1 MKHTLFIIVSALAL
15 CACGNKA
22 NTDEDRMKQQ
32 RDSLQAIIDGKDSE
46 LNDIM
51 ATMAEIQDGIRRIS
65 EAEGRVT
72 IAEGSTENTSD
83 RAVIRDNMEYIRE
96 AMEQNRDLIE
106 QLKQKVRASNH
117 NTEKLQ
123 KMIDGLQAQI
133 SAQAK
138 RIQELEARIAEK
150 DSTILR
156 QDHEITTLSE
166 NVDKLS
172 TKTQEQASTLAEQE
186 KDLNTAWFV
195 YGTKNELKSEGI
207 LKNGDVLKDANFN
220 KDYFTKIDIRQ
231 TKEIKTYSKSARML
245 TTHPSDSYTIVKD
258 ASGQCEL
265 KITNSAKFWSVSKYL
280 VMQVK

>member
-1 MKHTLFIIVSALAL
+1 MKQTLFIIVSVLTL
-15 CACGNKA
+15 CACGNKP
-22 NTDEDRMKQQ
+22 NTGEDRMKQQ
-32 RDSLQAIIDGKDSE
+32 RDSLQAIIDGKDNE

-72 IAEGSTENTSD
+72 IADGSAEGSSD
-83 RAVIRDNMEYIRE
+83 RAIIRDNMEYIRE

-106 QLKQKVRASNH
+106 QLKQKVRAGNH
-117 NTEKLQ
+117 NSEKLQ

-133 SAQAK
+133 SAQAQ
-138 RIQELEARIAEK
+138 RIQELEAKIADK

-156 QDHEITTLSE
+156 QDHEINNL
-166 NVDKLS
+166 NNDVNKLS
-172 TKTQEQASTLAEQE
+172 AKTQEQASAIAEQE

-195 YGTKNELKSEGI
+195 YGTKSELKSEGI
-207 LKNGDVLKDANFN
+207 LKNGEVLKDAKFN

-231 TKEIKTYSKSARML
+231 TKEIKTYSKSAHLL

-258 ASGQCEL
+258 ANGQCEL
-265 KITNSAKFWSVSKYL
+265 KITNPAKFWSVSKYL